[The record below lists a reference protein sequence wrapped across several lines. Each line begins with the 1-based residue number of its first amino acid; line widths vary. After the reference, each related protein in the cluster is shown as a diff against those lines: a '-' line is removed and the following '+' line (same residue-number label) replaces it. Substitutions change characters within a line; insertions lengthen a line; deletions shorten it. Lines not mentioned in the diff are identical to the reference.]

1 MTAKRAIAALD
12 SIEDHRFYLAQY
24 VNRHGSDGTFAVAL
38 EMIDKALE
46 MISDQAEE
54 HDSEC
59 VIAQGTEDYLNK
71 WLDGERI

>member
-24 VNRHGSDGTFAVAL
+24 VSRHGSDGTFAVAL

-46 MISDQAEE
+46 LMTDQAEE
-54 HDSEC
+54 HASEC
-59 VIAQGTEDYLNK
+59 VIADKNEIYLNQ